1 MSRFK
6 QYLLEEQIIEAVTAD
21 DDETS
26 NATSTRKG
34 IIALITTYLQ
44 RFVNSSD
51 QNDNKSML
59 YLIAALNVLNSGEE
73 DTYAVSTAKRLAQMA
88 FVRSGRVKKGK

>member
-26 NATSTRKG
+26 NAASTRKG
-34 IIALITTYLQ
+34 IISLITTYLQ
-44 RFVNSSD
+44 RFVN
-51 QNDNKSML
+51 
-59 YLIAALNVLNSGEE
+59 
-73 DTYAVSTAKRLAQMA
+73 
-88 FVRSGRVKKGK
+88 